1 MFLDKELMN
10 DLCYFLPNERI
21 AQSPIEPRD
30 NANLLVVN
38 REKLSFEDCIVRD
51 LPNFLYKGDLIILN
65 NTKVIKARLYAIT
78 DTSAKVEILLIKK
91 IDIKTGLFMTKP
103 GKRLKKGKEII
114 INNKKIG
121 IVKDVDSQGRRII
134 EFYEEIDTILEEFGM
149 IPIPP
154 YVKKFSKDFNEKYQT
169 KFANVPGS
177 VAAPTAGLHFTDN
190 LLEELREKG
199 VLIKFITLHV
209 GPGTFKSLSNEG
221 EVLLEPEWVDISQD
235 VCDSIKKAKGNNN
248 KILVVG
254 TTTMRTVESTNL
266 EPYSGYID
274 TIILPGYN
282 FKVPDMFMTNFHL
295 PKTSLLALTMAFG
308 GIELIKKAYS
318 YAIEN
323 DYRFYSFGDAMLII

>member
-1 MFLDKELMN
+1 MILEKKLMN
-10 DLCYFLPNERI
+10 DLNYFLPNEKI
-21 AQSPIEPRD
+21 AQNPIEPRD
-30 NANLLVVN
+30 NAKLLVVD
-38 REKLSFEDCIVRD
+38 RKKLSFEDCIVRD
-51 LPNFLYKGDLIILN
+51 LPNFLNEGDLIILN

-78 DTSAKVEILLIKK
+78 DTSAKVEMLLIKK
-91 IDIKTGLFMTKP
+91 LDNKTGLFMTKP

-114 INNKKIG
+114 INSKKMG
-121 IVKDVDSQGRRII
+121 IVRDIDLQGRRII
-134 EFYEEIDTILEEFGM
+134 ELYDEIDKVIEEFGM

-177 VAAPTAGLHFTDN
+177 VAAPTAGLHFTES
-190 LLEELREKG
+190 LLESLREKG

-209 GPGTFKSLSNEG
+209 GPGTFKSISNEG

-235 VCDSIKKAKGNNN
+235 VCDSIKKAKGNN

-274 TIILPGYN
+274 TVILPGYN

-295 PKTSLLALTMAFG
+295 PMTSLLALTMAFG
-308 GIELIKKAYS
+308 GIELIKKAYK

-323 DYRFYSFGDAMLII
+323 DYRFYSFGDAMLIL